1 MNLLLDGNVL
11 TSASVYTNEKQSHKS
26 LVPVFFYTCSI
37 KAGSH
42 AFTVEKGANAEVGTK
57 RLLYYYCHR
66 ILSRLAVTGRAGLL
80 GGRSWASLL
89 LYGVGTAMSKTNGY
103 RRRT

>member
-11 TSASVYTNEKQSHKS
+11 TSASVYTNEKQSHKA

-42 AFTVEKGANAEVGTK
+42 AFTVEKGANVEVGTK
-57 RLLYYYCHR
+57 RLLYYYCH
-66 ILSRLAVTGRAGLL
+66 
-80 GGRSWASLL
+80 
-89 LYGVGTAMSKTNGY
+89 
-103 RRRT
+103 